1 TLTAKQSLFVR
12 WSWKH
17 LDSQSLTDNFLNS
30 VNNFLPPDNDLEHNN
45 NLIVS
50 HNYAISDHLVN
61 EARFGLSYYQ
71 LQVTFPIQGEAS
83 VAALGLQGLDLNDH
97 PSTGAFPIFNFSDD
111 AVNYSQIGRDK
122 DGKTKSQTIQFADN
136 LTWVNG
142 KHTM

>member
-50 HNYAISDHLVN
+50 HNYAISDHLVH

-71 LQVTFPIQGEAS
+71 LQETYPIQG
-83 VAALGLQGLDLNDH
+83 AALVDNLGLQDLDLSDL
-97 PSTGAFPIFNFSDD
+97 PSTGAFLIFN
-111 AVNYSQIGRDK
+111 
-122 DGKTKSQTIQFADN
+122 
-136 LTWVNG
+136 
-142 KHTM
+142 